1 MEGSTVD
8 SAHLSLEWYM
18 ASTSASVGVCS
29 EAFCINL
36 NLFTVPDILEPSDIF
51 FVGFTISMRFSWTT
65 NTAHETSNSLR
76 S

>member
-1 MEGSTVD
+1 
-8 SAHLSLEWYM
+8 
-18 ASTSASVGVCS
+18 
-29 EAFCINL
+29 
-36 NLFTVPDILEPSDIF
+36 LEPSDIF